1 MGIGWKINLKWPIIW
16 RGRLGG
22 DKSLMTNNMGAGDKL
37 LVSHCSMGI
46 HVLVFCD
53 AQKQHLY
60 CKNMMQ
66 RYQRYIQLGNFV
78 IKILSSY
85 LSPNGRRKR
94 QWKLSL
100 PRIYSKTLDT
110 ETELNNTSVKNE
122 LTSYCVK
129 PQCTL
134 PKLRHAQ

>member
-1 MGIGWKINLKWPIIW
+1 
-16 RGRLGG
+16 
-22 DKSLMTNNMGAGDKL
+22 
-37 LVSHCSMGI
+37 MGI

-66 RYQRYIQLGNFV
+66 RYQRYILLGNFV

-134 PKLRHAQ
+134 PKLRHAQKGCCSEVGEGGFSVYTIIICVHNTQGKLPYPLPFLLY